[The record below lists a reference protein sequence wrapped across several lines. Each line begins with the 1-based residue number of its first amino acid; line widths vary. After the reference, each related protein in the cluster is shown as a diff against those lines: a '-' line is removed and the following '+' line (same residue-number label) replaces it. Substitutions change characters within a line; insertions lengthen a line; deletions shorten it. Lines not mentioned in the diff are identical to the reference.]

1 MTSKWLTWSP
11 AGEPAKPTELAPFNL
26 GGQAVEFNRN
36 GERNLVVAD
45 DAAAQRLIELDGIP
59 RGEIWTIAE
68 VDLMTAVQDLAARDE
83 IAQWKRPCC
92 VMHIDIRI

>member
-1 MTSKWLTWSP
+1 MTSKWLTGSP